1 MIKRKINAIIKNIQN
16 KFKLN
21 EEDLNK
27 DNEEL
32 GEFEP
37 MYRYIPKRYWDNLMF
52 MGIQDG
58 IYMYKHDISRAYI
71 NVDAYRNFYIN
82 NKKRQKNSVLL
93 KFRLII
99 IFFNTV
105 Y

>member
-1 MIKRKINAIIKNIQN
+1 MIKRKINTIIKNIQN
-16 KFKLN
+16 KFNSQEISKSN
-21 EEDLNK
+21 KENLNK
-27 DNEEL
+27 DKINNEEL

-37 MYRYIPKRYWDNLMF
+37 MYKYIPKRYWNNLMF

-71 NVDAYRNFYIN
+71 NVDAYGNFYIN
-82 NKKRQKNSVLL
+82 NKKIGKKVV
-93 KFRLII
+93 F
-99 IFFNTV
+99 

>member
-1 MIKRKINAIIKNIQN
+1 
-16 KFKLN
+16 
-21 EEDLNK
+21 
-27 DNEEL
+27 
-32 GEFEP
+32 
-37 MYRYIPKRYWDNLMF
+37 MF

-82 NKKRQKNSVLL
+82 NKKIGKRTVL
-93 KFRLII
+93 
-99 IFFNTV
+99 

>member
-1 MIKRKINAIIKNIQN
+1 MIKRKINTIIKNIQN
-16 KFKLN
+16 KFNSHEISKLN
-21 EEDLNK
+21 EENLNK
-27 DNEEL
+27 DKINNEEL

-37 MYRYIPKRYWDNLMF
+37 MYKYIPKRYWDNLMF

-71 NVDAYRNFYIN
+71 NVDAHGNFYIN
-82 NKKRQKNSVLL
+82 GKKIGKRVV
-93 KFRLII
+93 F
-99 IFFNTV
+99 